1 LWASS
6 SSYERGYNITGEVR
20 LNHAGLPRVHATP
33 AQRATLLRKAAA
45 LIRQH
50 HARLS
55 VVETLNSGKTL
66 AEAEGDVRA
75 SARLFEYYS
84 GAADKLQGETIPLDQ
99 NNLCYTT
106 LEPIGVTAHILPWN
120 YPTST
125 FVRGIAPALAA
136 GCTVVA
142 KPADTTPLTA
152 LMIAQLL
159 HEAGI
164 PAGVINIVTETGP
177 DVGQAL
183 VEHEG
188 VSQVT
193 FTESVPTGR
202 TVMQLAA
209 RNITPVVLELGG
221 KSPLLILADADIDKA
236 VSGALSAIFS
246 NAGQICSAGS
256 RLIVDRQLHSA
267 IVSQLCAR
275 TAKLTL
281 GHGLRNPDVGAI
293 QSSMQLEKIA
303 SFIERARGRGI
314 SISQGGNITQDP
326 ETDKGY
332 FFEPTII
339 DNVST
344 DDELIQSE
352 IFGPVLCVQV
362 ADDDAH
368 ALQLANATP
377 YGLMAGIY
385 TQDISKALTLSRDI
399 DSGQVTI
406 NNYWAGGVEVPFG
419 GNKLSGFGRE
429 KGLAGLH
436 NYTRIKATTVTF

>member
-1 LWASS
+1 
-6 SSYERGYNITGEVR
+6 
-20 LNHAGLPRVHATP
+20 
-33 AQRATLLRKAAA
+33 
-45 LIRQH
+45 
-50 HARLS
+50 
-55 VVETLNSGKTL
+55 
-66 AEAEGDVRA
+66 
-75 SARLFEYYS
+75 
-84 GAADKLQGETIPLDQ
+84 
-99 NNLCYTT
+99 
-106 LEPIGVTAHILPWN
+106 
-120 YPTST
+120 
-125 FVRGIAPALAA
+125 
-136 GCTVVA
+136 
-142 KPADTTPLTA
+142 
-152 LMIAQLL
+152 
-159 HEAGI
+159 
-164 PAGVINIVTETGP
+164 
-177 DVGQAL
+177 
-183 VEHEG
+183 
-188 VSQVT
+188 
-193 FTESVPTGR
+193 
-202 TVMQLAA
+202 
-209 RNITPVVLELGG
+209 
-221 KSPLLILADADIDKA
+221 
-236 VSGALSAIFS
+236 
-246 NAGQICSAGS
+246 
-256 RLIVDRQLHSA
+256 
-267 IVSQLCAR
+267 
-275 TAKLTL
+275 
-281 GHGLRNPDVGAI
+281 
-293 QSSMQLEKIA
+293 MQLEKIA